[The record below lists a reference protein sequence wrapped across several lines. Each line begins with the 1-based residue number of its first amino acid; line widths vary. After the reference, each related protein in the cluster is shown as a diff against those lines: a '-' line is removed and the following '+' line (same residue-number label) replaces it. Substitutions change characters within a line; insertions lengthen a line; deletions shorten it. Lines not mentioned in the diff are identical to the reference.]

1 MLYGLKYGYNESLQW
16 LISFLT
22 AFVMDVFV
30 FEPFKLMAVAML
42 FICLLG
48 RPVKFIDTPT
58 LVNQESD
65 GNFNVFF
72 MILSSLKMINICI
85 QPLKLKG

>member
-65 GNFNVFF
+65 GNFNGFF
-72 MILSSLKMINICI
+72 MISVQFKNDKHLH
-85 QPLKLKG
+85 

>member
-1 MLYGLKYGYNESLQW
+1 MATCKNIKSTYTNVALTIEKKTKYCS
-16 LISFLT
+16 
-22 AFVMDVFV
+22 VMDVFI

-48 RPVKFIDTPT
+48 RPVKFIDTPA

-65 GNFNVFF
+65 GNCKVFF
-72 MILSSLKMINICI
+72 MISVQFKSVKHL
-85 QPLKLKG
+85 